1 MTVSSTFLV
10 VTFNLE
16 EIEKVVGDVFL
27 WLRQILDLSQCSDK
41 TQLQKSPIAMNLF
54 NCWRKRES
62 VIWSFSKPFV
72 LGLMYTV
79 LYIEY
84 IISGIIYDI

>member
-27 WLRQILDLSQCSDK
+27 CLRQILDLSQCSDK

-54 NCWRKRES
+54 N
-62 VIWSFSKPFV
+62 
-72 LGLMYTV
+72 
-79 LYIEY
+79 
-84 IISGIIYDI
+84 